1 MIAAFTE
8 YAFDNPVQLTSGMLI
23 RTASQAAELV
33 SSSMRTL
40 FTIHGL
46 NTVLI
51 LERAVAGD
59 EVEEARVAFWTWAR
73 QQRLA

>member
-1 MIAAFTE
+1 MIVAFTD
-8 YAFDNPVQLTSGMLI
+8 YAFDNPVQLASGMLI

-33 SSSMRTL
+33 MSNMRSL
-40 FTIHGL
+40 FTMHGL

-59 EVEEARVAFWTWAR
+59 EVEEARVAFWTWAK
-73 QQRLA
+73 QQGLA